1 MCYNLTCNFI
11 WRIAVS
17 THKDTKQNKDGLLK
31 AIYAAGYL
39 LEHEVGRELERA
51 GYQVQFN
58 VNCDGAEDGMAH
70 DVDIVATD
78 AMSAGWPE
86 HTPTWYYTQVVASCR
101 ASVNPMVFFA
111 RKTPSNVAPTPESI
125 PTLGVAFDWP
135 SKQLLEEHPEAIQ
148 SRIYNFFMK
157 NDHRLTTPY
166 VSNQFCVLKPR
177 AGDNALEASQGN
189 IYNEVLIPLIR
200 SITYLKQVGLEHKL
214 SQQSLDSAIF
224 HPVIILR
231 DKLYSCYVASG
242 QPDIREVDHVV
253 FSREYISKT
262 FCGSVLIDVITR
274 QYLEEY
280 IVLIKA
286 ETQRLRKFFEENF
299 EDFEKHVAAF
309 RSKSANI

>member
-1 MCYNLTCNFI
+1 
-11 WRIAVS
+11 VS
-17 THKDTKQNKDGLLK
+17 THKDNKGNKEGLLR

-58 VNCDGAEDGMAH
+58 VDCDGAEDGMAH
-70 DVDIVATD
+70 DIDIVATD

-86 HTPTWYYTQVVASCR
+86 HTPTWYYTQIVASCR
-101 ASVNPMVFFA
+101 STVYPMVFFA
-111 RKTPSNVAPTPESI
+111 RKTPSNEALSPESI
-125 PTLGVAFDWP
+125 PTLGQAFDWP
-135 SKQLLEEHPEAIQ
+135 SKQLLVEHPEAIQ

-157 NDHRLTTPY
+157 NDHRLTIPY

-177 AGDNALEASQGN
+177 ASDNALEASQGN
-189 IYNEVLIPLIR
+189 IYSEALLPLVR
-200 SITYLKQVGLEHKL
+200 SVSYLKRVGLEHKL

-224 HPVIILR
+224 HPVLILR

-242 QPDIREVDHVV
+242 QPEIREVNHII
-253 FSREYISKT
+253 FSREYISKA

-280 IVLIKA
+280 IALIKA

-299 EDFEKHVAAF
+299 DDFEKHVAAL

>member
-1 MCYNLTCNFI
+1 M
-11 WRIAVS
+11 S
-17 THKDTKQNKDGLLK
+17 THKDTKQNKEGLLK

-51 GYQVQFN
+51 GYKVQFN
-58 VNCDGAEDGMAH
+58 VNCDGAEDGMTH
-70 DVDIVATD
+70 DIDIVATD

-86 HTPTWYYTQVVASCR
+86 HMPTWYYTQIVASCR
-101 ASVNPMVFFA
+101 SSVHPMVFFA
-111 RKTPSNVAPTPESI
+111 RKTPNNEVLSPESI

-157 NDHRLTTPY
+157 NDHRLTIPY

-177 AGDNALEASQGN
+177 AGDNSLEASQGN
-189 IYNEVLIPLIR
+189 TYSEVLLPLIR
-200 SITYLKQVGLEHKL
+200 SISYLKRVGLEHKL

-242 QPDIREVDHVV
+242 QPEIREVDHII
-253 FSREYISKT
+253 FSREYISKD
-262 FCGSVLIDVITR
+262 FCGSMLIDVITR

-280 IVLIKA
+280 VALVKA

-299 EDFEKHVAAF
+299 DDFEKHVAALK
-309 RSKSANI
+309 SKSANI

>member
-11 WRIAVS
+11 WRTTVS
-17 THKDTKQNKDGLLK
+17 THKDTKQSKEGLLK

-58 VNCDGAEDGMAH
+58 VNCDGDEDGMTH
-70 DVDIVATD
+70 DIDIVATD

-86 HTPTWYYTQVVASCR
+86 HTPTWYYTQIAASCR

-111 RKTPSNVAPTPESI
+111 RKTPNNVAPAPESI

-148 SRIYNFFMK
+148 NRIYNFFMK
-157 NDHRLTTPY
+157 NDHRLTIPY
-166 VSNQFCVLKPR
+166 VSNQFCVLKPH
-177 AGDNALEASQGN
+177 ASDNALEASQGN
-189 IYNEVLIPLIR
+189 IYSEVLLPLIR
-200 SITYLKQVGLEHKL
+200 SISYLKQVGLEHKL
-214 SQQSLDSAIF
+214 SPQSLDSAIF

-242 QPDIREVDHVV
+242 QPEIREVDHIV

-280 IVLIKA
+280 IALIKA
-286 ETQRLRKFFEENF
+286 ETQRLRKFLEENF
-299 EDFEKHVAAF
+299 DDFEKHVAAL

>member
-11 WRIAVS
+11 WRTAVS
-17 THKDTKQNKDGLLK
+17 THKDTKQSKEGLLK
-31 AIYAAGYL
+31 TIYAAGYL
-39 LEHEVGRELERA
+39 LEHEVGKELERV

-58 VNCDGAEDGMAH
+58 INYDGDEDGMTH
-70 DVDIVATD
+70 DIDIVATD

-86 HTPTWYYTQVVASCR
+86 HAPTWYYTQIVASCR

-111 RKTPSNVAPTPESI
+111 RKTPNTAAPAPELI

-135 SKQLLEEHPEAIQ
+135 SKQLLKEHPEAIQ

-157 NDHRLTTPY
+157 NDHRLTIPY

-177 AGDNALEASQGN
+177 ASDNALEASQGN
-189 IYNEVLIPLIR
+189 TYSEVLLPLIK
-200 SITYLKQVGLEHKL
+200 SISYLKRVGLEHKL

-242 QPDIREVDHVV
+242 QPEIREVDHIV
-253 FSREYISKT
+253 FSREYISKA

-280 IVLIKA
+280 IALIKA
-286 ETQRLRKFFEENF
+286 ETQRLRKFLEENF
-299 EDFEKHVAAF
+299 DDFEKHVAAL